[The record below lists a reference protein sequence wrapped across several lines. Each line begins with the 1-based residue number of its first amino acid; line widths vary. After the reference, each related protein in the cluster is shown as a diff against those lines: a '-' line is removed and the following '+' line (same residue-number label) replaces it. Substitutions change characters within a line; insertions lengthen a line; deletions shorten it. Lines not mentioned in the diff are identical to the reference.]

1 MNDNVQK
8 NKFYMDTNEEERKER
23 AVLVGADFD
32 EHDNFDLFMNEL
44 KQLARACNMEVVCM
58 ITQRLATYNKATLIG
73 PGKVEEVKEAV
84 VLQEADIV
92 IFGQTLSP
100 SQLRNLQQQLHL
112 PIMDR
117 TSLILEIFSKRAK
130 TREAKI
136 QVEVARL
143 QYTLPR
149 LVGLHEALSRQ
160 GGGSG
165 SMSNKGAGE
174 KKLELD
180 RRYLENRLAQL
191 RRELKDLEE
200 NRQVQ
205 RKRREKNGVFRVAL
219 VGYTNAGKS
228 TLMNAF
234 IDYNRK
240 GDVLDREEK
249 KVFEKDML
257 FATLDTTVRR
267 IEPEGCIPFLLT
279 DTVGFVSN
287 LPHALVEA
295 FHSTLEETKDAD
307 VLLHVVDASDVNHE
321 EQIDITKDVLT
332 ELQSGAIPVIYVYN
346 KSDIL
351 FPLNELPKRV
361 GNKIYISAKNNIG
374 VDELLVMIQEV
385 LGKNY
390 ISCELLVPYQDGSCY
405 SNLKKNARIE
415 KEEYKE
421 DGIYLK
427 GRLLKEDYMRF
438 RKYVL

>member
-1 MNDNVQK
+1 MSEE
-8 NKFYMDTNEEERKER
+8 KFFMDIDEEQEKES
-23 AVLVGADFD
+23 AVLVGLDMNQH
-32 EHDNFDLFMNEL
+32 ENFDLYMDEL
-44 KQLARACNMEVVCM
+44 RQLVKACNMNVACVM
-58 ITQRLATYNKATLIG
+58 VQNLDVPNKATLIG
-73 PGKVEEVKEAV
+73 PGKVEEVKETAEA
-84 VLQEADIV
+84 LNADII
-92 IFGQTLSP
+92 IFAQTLSP
-100 SQLRNLQQQLHL
+100 SQLRNLQNKIQL
-112 PIMDR
+112 PVMDR
-117 TSLILEIFSKRAK
+117 TSLILEIFSKRAR

-149 LVGLHEALSRQ
+149 LVGLHDALSRQ

-191 RRELKDLEE
+191 RRELKELEA
-200 NRQVQ
+200 NRNVQ
-205 RKRREKNGVFRVAL
+205 RKRREKNGTFQVAL

-234 IDYNRK
+234 IDSVK
-240 GDVLDREEK
+240 MGDSFDKEEK

-267 IEPEGCIPFLLT
+267 IEPEGKIPFLLT

-295 FHSTLEETKDAD
+295 FHSTLEETSNAD

-321 EQIDITKDVLT
+321 EQLEITRDVLK
-332 ELQSGAIPVIYVYN
+332 ELESASIPAIYVYN

-351 FPLNELPKRV
+351 FDKKELPKIV
-361 GNKIYISAKNNIG
+361 GNKIYMSASNRIGIDALMDLIQAQFMKNFVFAN
-374 VDELLVMIQEV
+374 
-385 LGKNY
+385 
-390 ISCELLVPYQDGSCY
+390 LLVPYKDGAAY
-405 SNLKKNARIE
+405 S
-415 KEEYKE
+415 
-421 DGIYLK
+421 YLK
-427 GRLLKEDYMRF
+427 QNAQIDEESYEENGFRIKAKLRKEDYMRF
-438 RKYVL
+438 KEYIS

>member
-1 MNDNVQK
+1 MAEQ
-8 NKFYMDTNEEERKER
+8 KFYMDINEEEKKER
-23 AVLVGADFD
+23 AVLVGVDFD
-32 EHDNFDLFMNEL
+32 HMPDFELYMDEL
-44 KQLARACNMEVVCM
+44 KQLARACNMEVVCI
-58 ITQRLATYNKATLIG
+58 ITQNLDTPNKATFIG
-73 PGKVEEVKEAV
+73 PGKVDEVKETV
-84 VLQEADIV
+84 IMQEADIV
-92 IFGQTLSP
+92 IFAQTLSP
-100 SQLRNLQQQLHL
+100 SQLRNLQNQLHVA
-112 PIMDR
+112 IMDR

-165 SMSNKGAGE
+165 SMSNKGSGE

-191 RRELKDLEE
+191 RRELKELEE

-205 RKRREKNGVFRVAL
+205 RKRRDKNGIFRVAL

-234 IDYNRK
+234 IDYGKK
-240 GDVLDREEK
+240 GDEFDRDEK

-267 IEPEGCIPFLLT
+267 IEPEGKIPFLLT
-279 DTVGFVSN
+279 DTVGFVSH

-295 FHSTLEETKDAD
+295 FHSTLEETTDAD

-321 EQIDITKDVLT
+321 EQLDITAEVLK
-332 ELQSGAIPVIYVYN
+332 ELECDSIPAIYVYN
-346 KSDIL
+346 KADIL
-351 FPLNELPKRV
+351 FPSEELPKRI
-361 GNKIYISAKNNIG
+361 GNKIYMSAFHRIG
-374 VDELLVMIQEV
+374 VEELLQMLQEV
-385 LGKNY
+385 FMKKY
-390 ISCELLVPYQDGSCY
+390 IYCELLIPYSDGAAY
-405 SNLKKNARIE
+405 SHLKKNAGIDEESYEENGIRI
-415 KEEYKE
+415 
-421 DGIYLK
+421 K
-427 GRLLKEDYMRF
+427 GKLLPEDYMRLE
-438 RKYVL
+438 KYKM